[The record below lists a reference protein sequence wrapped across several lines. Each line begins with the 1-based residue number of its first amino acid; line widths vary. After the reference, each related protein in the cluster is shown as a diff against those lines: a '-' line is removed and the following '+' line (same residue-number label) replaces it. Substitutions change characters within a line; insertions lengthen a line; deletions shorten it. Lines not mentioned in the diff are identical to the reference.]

1 MDISQ
6 RIVGDIAVIDLSGR
20 LTLGDGTERLRDK
33 VNSLLHQGHRKLIL
47 NLAAVDYL
55 DSAGLGEI
63 VGTYATVKR
72 QGGSLKLLGVTSRIR
87 DLLSITKL
95 LTVFETFD
103 AENDAV
109 RSFSSVNV

>member
-1 MDISQ
+1 MDINQ
-6 RIVGDIAVIDLSGR
+6 RFAGDVVLIDLRGR

-33 VNSLLHQGHRKLIL
+33 INSLLHQGHRKLIL
-47 NLAAVDYL
+47 NLAAVDYV

-63 VGTYATVKR
+63 VGTYATVRR
-72 QGGSLKLLGVTSRIR
+72 QGGSLKLLGLTSGLR